1 MAALVGG
8 VDMDHQTISQF
19 SGIFGLIFFGI
30 LFAGVVVYALWPR
43 NKKKFDHAARLPL
56 EED

>member
-1 MAALVGG
+1 MAALGGG
-8 VDMDHQTISQF
+8 VVMDHQTITQI
-19 SGIFGLIFFGI
+19 SGIFGLVFFGI
-30 LFAGVVVYALWPR
+30 LFVAVVVYALWPR

>member
-1 MAALVGG
+1 
-8 VDMDHQTISQF
+8 MDHQTITQI
-19 SGIFGLIFFGI
+19 SGIFGLVFFGI
-30 LFAGVVVYALWPR
+30 LFVAVVVYALWPR

>member
-1 MAALVGG
+1 
-8 VDMDHQTISQF
+8 MDHQTITQI
-19 SGIFGLIFFGI
+19 SGILGLI
-30 LFAGVVVYALWPR
+30 LFAGMFVVVLIYALWPR